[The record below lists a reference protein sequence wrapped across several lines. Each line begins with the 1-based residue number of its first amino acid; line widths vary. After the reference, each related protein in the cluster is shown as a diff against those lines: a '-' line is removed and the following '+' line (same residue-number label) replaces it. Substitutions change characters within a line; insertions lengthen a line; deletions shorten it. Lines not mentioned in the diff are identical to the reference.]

1 MANDHFIP
9 RAYLRGFTHEYLT
22 GQKGGK
28 LVVYNSSSGNSGSL
42 SINDH
47 IACEPEFYNGHPL
60 DKEWSRTIERTWG
73 NVRDRVKAGANTP
86 ELLDQL
92 FWFVSAQFI
101 RTHTFMSRVARQIA
115 WQDRKKSRVTLDG
128 REVSGVFMNRAS
140 TASVLDEVR
149 AFWPIARSAL
159 ETDYVWIVYHNNSE
173 RCFLTSDNPCQL
185 DSQTQK
191 VMMPLALDLAIIG
204 EVVGDNETPR
214 LRHADATTEVIR
226 QINHGVVRNCRSLV
240 YSHEQSDDLR
250 RFVRKHHVFDPS
262 PLSMGRG
269 FVNDPKP
276 MTEEEMQRMMD
287 RFNEIRRRERERA
300 QSGDAEPPSRD
311 RNLRQVYNRGF
322 ESPPSAT

>member
-1 MANDHFIP
+1 MANDHFVP
-9 RAYLRGFTHEYLT
+9 RAYLRGFTREYLA

-28 LVVYNSSSGNSGSL
+28 LLVYNPSSGNSRGL

-47 IACEPEFYNGHPL
+47 VACEPEFYNDHPL
-60 DKEWSRTIERTWG
+60 DKEWSQTIERTWG
-73 NVRDRVKAGANTP
+73 NVRDRLKAREHTP
-86 ELLDQL
+86 DLVDQL

-101 RTHTFMSRVARQIA
+101 RTQSFMTRVARQIA

-128 REVSGVFMNRAS
+128 RKVSGVFMNTAS
-140 TASVLDEVR
+140 TASVLDQVR
-149 AFWPIARSAL
+149 ASWPIARSAL

-185 DSQTQK
+185 DSQTQQ

-204 EVVGDNETPR
+204 EVVADNETPR
-214 LRHADATTEVIR
+214 LRHADATAEVIR
-226 QINHGVVRNCRSLV
+226 QINQGVVKSCSRLV

-250 RFVRKHHVFDPS
+250 RFVMIHHVFDPS

-276 MTEEEMQRMMD
+276 MTEEDMQRMTD
-287 RFNEIRRRERERA
+287 RINEIRRREREGA
-300 QSGDAEPPSRD
+300 QSGDAGR
-311 RNLRQVYNRGF
+311 
-322 ESPPSAT
+322 